1 MCVDKRA
8 LGHYGSDEDW
18 VNDGLT
24 QYVSMCIKVKA
35 GADFQDGTCVK
46 SILCLNESKF
56 RTMNRFCVVIKNP
69 KCFMK
74 KGRCEHVNLSC
85 SRMRS

>member
-8 LGHYGSDEDW
+8 FGQYGSDEDS

-24 QYVSMCIKVKA
+24 QYVSIKA